1 MRAARTTLATA
12 LALAI
17 ASFPASPAHA
27 RTLETTARSARSG
40 VTQRW
45 TPPVELTSRTE
56 ILGSSLAIDGRGVAV
71 AVWATPEGVSAR
83 RRTPGAG
90 WLAPERLDAGYAP
103 RVASNA
109 RGDLVAAWVRSVP
122 GQEEVSVLRASR
134 RPAGGDWTRPVTLG
148 RGTTAFNTDVPVVA
162 IGPGGSASVA
172 ISIGRHPHPWL
183 PTIFTFARG
192 RWSGPVRMSSHRG
205 WALDLAAGP
214 DGVRVAGWHTDNG
227 WCTVHSRHAGWTRPV
242 FLATDS
248 ARLAVDGEGR
258 SYAVTDD
265 GVWSTVS
272 GRRWVREPVP
282 VTDAG
287 LGHGQYDV
295 DFDIAARGPGRV
307 AVAWEPGRYVGHD
320 VQRCVMFGTV
330 RRPDGTWTRLTR
342 LSTRPGASV
351 GLTATGTAY
360 IAWPGPGGRGVKVS
374 HRVMGRK
381 WTTPATIGGNHVL
394 DAHLVVNG
402 GGDLTLMYE
411 RGAYPR
417 SVLWTRSR

>member
-214 DGVRVAGWHTDNG
+214 DGVRVNCISPSAILTDRTAANMPELVQKQVAASHPLRRIGLPEDVAAAALFLASSSAGWITG
-227 WCTVHSRHAGWTRPV
+227 
-242 FLATDS
+242 AT
-248 ARLAVDGEGR
+248 L
-258 SYAVTDD
+258 
-265 GVWSTVS
+265 
-272 GRRWVREPVP
+272 
-282 VTDAG
+282 
-287 LGHGQYDV
+287 DV
-295 DFDIAARGPGRV
+295 A
-307 AVAWEPGRYVGHD
+307 
-320 VQRCVMFGTV
+320 
-330 RRPDGTWTRLTR
+330 
-342 LSTRPGASV
+342 
-351 GLTATGTAY
+351 
-360 IAWPGPGGRGVKVS
+360 GGRMM
-374 HRVMGRK
+374 H
-381 WTTPATIGGNHVL
+381 
-394 DAHLVVNG
+394 
-402 GGDLTLMYE
+402 
-411 RGAYPR
+411 
-417 SVLWTRSR
+417 